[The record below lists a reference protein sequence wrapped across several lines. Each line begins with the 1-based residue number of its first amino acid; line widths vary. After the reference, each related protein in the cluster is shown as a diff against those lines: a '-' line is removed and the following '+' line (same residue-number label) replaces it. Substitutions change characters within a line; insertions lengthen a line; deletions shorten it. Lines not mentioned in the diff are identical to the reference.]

1 MGEMQDDIQQLLQR
15 RMFDEALQQLLDGY
29 QHKVFRMA
37 VAMLRDTGR
46 AEEVTQDIFLKVWRA
61 LPSYDGR
68 ALVSTWLYAIARN
81 ACLSA
86 IRAESYRR
94 TEPLESVAEPAWT
107 PSASGDVDWD
117 RLLTKLPEVQR
128 RVVTLYYFE
137 DRDVKDVAD
146 RLGLA
151 VGTVKS
157 HLYRA
162 RQALAGMLE

>member
-1 MGEMQDDIQQLLQR
+1 MGEMQDDIRQLLQR
-15 RMFDEALQQLLDGY
+15 RMFDEALQQLLQGY

-37 VAMLRDTGR
+37 VAMLRDSGR

-86 IRAESYRR
+86 LRAESYRR
-94 TEPLESVAEPAWT
+94 TEPLDDVTEPAS
-107 PSASGDVDWD
+107 PARVSGDVDWD
-117 RLLTKLPEVQR
+117 RLLAKLPEVQR
-128 RVVTLYYFE
+128 QVVTLYYFE
-137 DRDVKDVAD
+137 DRDVKDVAG

-157 HLYRA
+157 HLFRA

>member
-1 MGEMQDDIQQLLQR
+1 MGKMQDDIQQLLQR
-15 RMFDEALQQLLDGY
+15 RMFDEALQRLLDGY

-37 VAMLRDTGR
+37 VAMLKDAGR

-94 TEPLESVAEPAWT
+94 TEPLEHAAEPVA
-107 PSASGDVDWD
+107 PSRTGGDVDWD
-117 RLLTKLPEVQR
+117 RLLARLPDAQR
-128 RVVTLYYFE
+128 QVVRLYYFE
-137 DRDVKDVAD
+137 DRDVREVAE

-157 HLYRA
+157 HLFRA
-162 RQALAGMLE
+162 RQALADMLG

>member
-1 MGEMQDDIQQLLQR
+1 MQDDIQQLLQR
-15 RMFDEALQQLLDGY
+15 RMFDEALQRLLGGY
-29 QHKVFRMA
+29 QQKVFRMA
-37 VAMLRDTGR
+37 VAMLKDAGR

-68 ALVSTWLYAIARN
+68 AQVSTWLYAIARN
-81 ACLSA
+81 ACLTA

-94 TEPLESVAEPAWT
+94 TEPLEHAVEPAS
-107 PSASGDVDWD
+107 PAPAGGDVDWD
-117 RLLTKLPEVQR
+117 RLLAKLPDAQR
-128 RVVTLYYFE
+128 QVVTLYYFE
-137 DRDVKDVAD
+137 ERDVKEVAE

-162 RQALAGMLE
+162 RQALAEMLE